1 MKNINEIIDVFR
13 VECRCVYNGGSKE
26 HIVYEDNIIIINN
39 FETAKAKYNYMLS
52 KCNALGY
59 YAHYDYYVRIRKC
72 DIMDNGEP
80 NCGNIIIQHHK
91 GDKKYDER
99 RITLKFKADLNMYA
113 IYDNKEK
120 KFLEEF
126 RPFYAFQEEWQGWET
141 IINNINFQNLNNEK
155 EII

>member
-80 NCGNIIIQHHK
+80 NCGDVIIQHIK
-91 GDKKYDER
+91 GVKKYDER
-99 RITLKFKADLNMYA
+99 RIVLKTKSNLGWYA
-113 IYDNKEK
+113 IYDNEEE
-120 KFLEEF
+120 KFLEYLK
-126 RPFYAFQEEWQGWET
+126 PFFAFETEWEGWKT
-141 IINNINFQNLNNEK
+141 ITNNIEIQRLNKISNL
-155 EII
+155 

>member
-72 DIMDNGEP
+72 D
-80 NCGNIIIQHHK
+80 
-91 GDKKYDER
+91 
-99 RITLKFKADLNMYA
+99 A
-113 IYDNKEK
+113 IYEIVDGNAIRKSKEEVLSMDSEGK
-120 KFLEEF
+120 L
-126 RPFYAFQEEWQGWET
+126 
-141 IINNINFQNLNNEK
+141 I
-155 EII
+155 